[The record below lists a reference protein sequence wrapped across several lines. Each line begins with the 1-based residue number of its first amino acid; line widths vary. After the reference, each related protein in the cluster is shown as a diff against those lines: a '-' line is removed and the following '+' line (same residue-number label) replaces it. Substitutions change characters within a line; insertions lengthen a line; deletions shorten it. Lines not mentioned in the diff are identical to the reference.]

1 MKLFLLSLALL
12 AFSAF
17 LVLFLGR
24 FRALCHGIFVVS
36 LASACILILLISVPF
51 PRGTEG
57 LTFRIPWPV
66 PLGEFSLGLDPLS
79 AFFLMTIAC
88 VSLASGIYGCG
99 YLQEHHEKRNLGAH
113 YFFYL
118 LLITSILFVV
128 TAKNAILFLVA
139 WEIMTVCSY
148 FLVTFYDEKKSVR
161 DAGYLYLIVTHCGTF
176 CLLVMFALMGNA
188 AGSMD
193 FDQMALTHHAPGLT
207 GVLFAL
213 ALLGFGVKAGFFPV
227 HIWLPH
233 AHPAAPSHVSAVLSG
248 LVIKTGIYGLLR
260 IIFIINDMPSWSGP
274 VVLAIGGVSG
284 VLGVLYALG
293 QHEIKRL
300 LAYHSIENIGI
311 ITLGIGI
318 GLLGNASH
326 HESIALIG
334 YAGALLHVLN
344 HAVFKSLLF
353 LSAGSVIRS
362 TGTGEIDEMGGLLKF
377 LPYTGHLFLIGS
389 LSICGLPLFNGFI
402 SEWLVYRAL
411 FDGAIH
417 FNIQGIIL
425 AVMSLVSLALIG
437 GLAAI
442 CFAKAFGVIFLGQN
456 RSHREGTYKENS
468 GMMRG
473 PMMFLAVICVWIGLF
488 PKTIVS
494 FSLASA
500 HFLTAIKP
508 LPAQI
513 ESALQPISS
522 FTKVLYVFLVVLGL
536 LVLLKALL
544 AKRYPARSAATWACG
559 YASLAPRMQYT
570 ASSFAEPTLRFFKK
584 VVCFKVQH
592 SERPAN
598 NFPQELEISSA
609 VVDFSEHFIFRP
621 ILVILRKFSTVLLK
635 LQSGHIPQYLFYIL
649 LGLVALLLWK
659 FPWGS

>member
-1 MKLFLLSLALL
+1 MKLFLFSLELL
-12 AFSAF
+12 TFSAL

-24 FRALCHGIFVVS
+24 FRVFCHWIFVVS
-36 LASACILILLISVPF
+36 LAAACSLILFASFPFLYGAGSSV
-51 PRGTEG
+51 
-57 LTFRIPWPV
+57 FRIPWSV
-66 PLGEFSLGLDPLS
+66 PFGEFSIGLDPLS
-79 AFFLMTIAC
+79 AFFLMTMAC
-88 VSLASGIYGCG
+88 VSFASGIYGVG
-99 YLQEHHEKRNLGAH
+99 YLLEHHENRNLGAH

-118 LLITSILFVV
+118 LLITSLLLVV
-128 TAKNAILFLVA
+128 TAKNAILFLAA

-161 DAGYLYLIVTHCGTF
+161 DAGTLYLIVAHCGTF
-176 CLLVMFALMGNA
+176 CLLAMFSLMGSA

-193 FDQMALTHHAPGLT
+193 FDQMALTDYAPVLT

-213 ALLGFGVKAGFFPV
+213 GLTGFGVKAGFFPV

-248 LVIKTGIYGLLR
+248 LMIKTGIYGLLR
-260 IIFIINDMPSWSGP
+260 IIFILKDPPSWGGP
-274 VVLAIGGVSG
+274 VVLAIGGISG

-311 ITLGIGI
+311 IALGIGI
-318 GLLGNASH
+318 GLLGNVSH

-334 YAGALLHVLN
+334 YAGALLHVFN

-377 LPYTGHLFLIGS
+377 LPFTGHLFLIGS

-411 FDGAIH
+411 FDGVIH
-417 FNIQGIIL
+417 FDKSGIIL
-425 AVMSLVSLALIG
+425 AVMALVSLALIG

-456 RSHREGTYKENS
+456 RSPGDGVYKENS
-468 GMMRG
+468 GMMWG
-473 PMMFLAVICVWIGLF
+473 PMVFLAAICVWIGLF
-488 PKTIVS
+488 PKLVVS
-494 FSLASA
+494 FSLTGAQ
-500 HFLTAIKP
+500 FLTAIKP

-513 ESALQPISS
+513 EAVLQPISS
-522 FTKVLYVFLVVLGL
+522 FTKVLYVFLLFLGL
-536 LVLLKALL
+536 LVLLRALL
-544 AKRYPARSAATWACG
+544 AKRYPARRAGTWACG
-559 YASLAPRMQYT
+559 YASLSPRMQYT
-570 ASSFAEPTLRFFKK
+570 ASSFAEPVLRFFKK
-584 VVCFKVQH
+584 VVCFRVH
-592 SERPAN
+592 PSERRSID
-598 NFPQELEISSA
+598 FPQDLELSSE
-609 VVDFSEHFIFRP
+609 VVDLPEHFIFRP
-621 ILVILRKFSTVLLK
+621 ILFILKRFSELLLK
-635 LQSGHIPQYLFYIL
+635 LQSGHIPQHLFYML

-659 FPWGS
+659 FPWGT